1 MTTDIDTTPAEV
13 SILAPYLPRLVIDW
27 IADDFDRT
35 YQEIEGSVTFVDV
48 SGFTNLSERLAKRG
62 KVGAEDLADAIGS
75 CFTQLLAVAYAEGGG
90 LLKFGGDALLLLFT
104 GPDHEA
110 RACRAAVAMRK
121 ELRTAGRLDV
131 SGARVQLRMSA
142 GVHSGLFHLFL
153 VGESHRE
160 FIITGPAASTTV
172 AMEGAADAG
181 EIVVSEATAGA
192 LRPADVGDRKG
203 PGLLLRR
210 APRSSAPS
218 ASSSAPVVPAP
229 DLELARCVPVALRE
243 SLLADLREPE
253 HRLITVAFVHYA
265 GTDAMLEKFGAERVA
280 AALEEL
286 VVAAQRAAD
295 RHRVAFLG
303 TDIDADGGKII
314 LTAGAPTSS
323 GDDESR
329 MLLALRDIAD
339 TDLDLHVQ
347 LGVNRGAV
355 FAGDIG
361 PVYRRTYTVMGD
373 TVNLAARL
381 MARAAHGEIIAS
393 TDVVERSPT
402 RFACEALE
410 PFMVKGK
417 TNPIDAVSVGSII
430 GSSALDTTSVLP
442 FLGRDRELG
451 ILVRAGEAAARG
463 EGQFAETVGE
473 PGIGKS
479 RLVDEMRSRLDGM
492 RQLAATSEMYESTT
506 PYFTFRALARELLG
520 IAPGTPNDVAADRIR
535 AVLAELAPELLPW
548 APLVALVAD
557 VPMADTRET
566 AELEGQFRR
575 AKLGETVSELMG
587 RSLREPTLLLV
598 EEAHWMDD
606 ASADLLRTLVADLPG
621 RPWFLCVTRR
631 AQDGGFVAPDGA
643 GATIELA

>member
-1 MTTDIDTTPAEV
+1 
-13 SILAPYLPRLVIDW
+13 
-27 IADDFDRT
+27 
-35 YQEIEGSVTFVDV
+35 
-48 SGFTNLSERLAKRG
+48 
-62 KVGAEDLADAIGS
+62 
-75 CFTQLLAVAYAEGGG
+75 
-90 LLKFGGDALLLLFT
+90 
-104 GPDHEA
+104 
-110 RACRAAVAMRK
+110 
-121 ELRTAGRLDV
+121 
-131 SGARVQLRMSA
+131 
-142 GVHSGLFHLFL
+142 
-153 VGESHRE
+153 
-160 FIITGPAASTTV
+160 
-172 AMEGAADAG
+172 
-181 EIVVSEATAGA
+181 
-192 LRPADVGDRKG
+192 
-203 PGLLLRR
+203 
-210 APRSSAPS
+210 
-218 ASSSAPVVPAP
+218 
-229 DLELARCVPVALRE
+229 
-243 SLLADLREPE
+243 
-253 HRLITVAFVHYA
+253 
-265 GTDAMLEKFGAERVA
+265 
-280 AALEEL
+280 
-286 VVAAQRAAD
+286 
-295 RHRVAFLG
+295 
-303 TDIDADGGKII
+303 
-314 LTAGAPTSS
+314 
-323 GDDESR
+323 
-329 MLLALRDIAD
+329 
-339 TDLDLHVQ
+339 
-347 LGVNRGAV
+347 
-355 FAGDIG
+355 
-361 PVYRRTYTVMGD
+361 TYTVMGD

-643 GATIELA
+643 GATIELAPLDPEATTELLHLATADAPIPPHELSALAERSGGHPLFLRELVATARAGHRGEALPDSVEALLAARIDRL